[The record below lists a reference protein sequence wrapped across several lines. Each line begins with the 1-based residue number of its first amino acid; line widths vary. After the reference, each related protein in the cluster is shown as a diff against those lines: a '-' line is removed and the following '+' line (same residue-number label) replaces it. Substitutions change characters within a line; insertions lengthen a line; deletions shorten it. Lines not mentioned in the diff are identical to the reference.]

1 MFSKN
6 PHKFFYLLIALLLV
20 VLVFPVLEALGRAG
34 FIFGIFYSGILLSA
48 AIAVSESRRYFVLAL
63 LLVGP
68 AFVISWAANVMGSSR
83 LDFVADLFSVLFLV
97 LVTVLILSDVLKSER
112 VTSEKIFG
120 ALSVYLLLGIIW
132 MILYSIADFVWPGS
146 FQAGQDPI
154 LKGGRLIYFS
164 FVTLTTLGYGDIV
177 PMTPLARSLA
187 TVEALTGQLYLTVL
201 VARLVGLH
209 IAHSLASHPARDED
223 ES

>member
-1 MFSKN
+1 MFRNN

-34 FIFGIFYSGILLSA
+34 FIFGVFYSGILLSA

-68 AFVISWAANVMGSSR
+68 AFVMSWSAKVVGSSR

-97 LVTVLILSDVLKSER
+97 LVTVLILSDVLKVGR

-120 ALSVYLLLGIIW
+120 ALSVYLLLGFIW
-132 MILYSIADFVWPGS
+132 MLLYSIADFVWPGS
-146 FQAGQDPI
+146 FQTGQGPI

-164 FVTLTTLGYGDIV
+164 FVTLTTLTALRCLGLLGVLHEYACGALRCPPCHRGAYGTSSRQ
-177 PMTPLARSLA
+177 PMHNP
-187 TVEALTGQLYLTVL
+187 G
-201 VARLVGLH
+201 
-209 IAHSLASHPARDED
+209 
-223 ES
+223 